1 MWICEHVDMWIC
13 GYVGNVV
20 DVNMWI
26 CGHVDMWICGYVGN
40 VVDVKV
46 VDRDK
51 RGTGPNQ
58 SADTHVQVYTSH
70 WRKMQRWK
78 RHQIWFMLLM

>member
-1 MWICEHVDMWIC
+1 M
-13 GYVGNVV
+13 
-20 DVNMWI
+20 
-26 CGHVDMWICGYVGN
+26 
-40 VVDVKV
+40 DVKV

-70 WRKMQRWK
+70 WRKM
-78 RHQIWFMLLM
+78 HQMEKASDLVYVVDVG